1 MVFSPLSC
9 FLTIPLTGPAFKLN
23 RRSLDDSIS
32 EEKCEQMK
40 DSFALQ
46 FVLVIFDSYR
56 SLAIN
61 QSQHPKADPS
71 EPTKTAQNDSI
82 EYLRT
87 MNL

>member
-9 FLTIPLTGPAFKLN
+9 FLTTPLTGPAFKLN

-46 FVLVIFDSYR
+46 FVLVIF
-56 SLAIN
+56 
-61 QSQHPKADPS
+61 
-71 EPTKTAQNDSI
+71 